1 MAVTWKKLAY
11 DAEVV
16 KKTDFAA
23 YSILVADTVDIPAA
37 VELAVSELIG
47 RKATGGIVALA
58 KADVLTI
65 LNVAD
70 GADVT
75 GDQAPKAHK
84 DSHDPA
90 EAGEDPLDCAAA
102 GEIVGIADAAE
113 GSSHSFARADHTHQ
127 IQHSIADNHIVTMDD
142 SGPAVDDEIA
152 VFTASGLEGQTCA
165 TVAGTL
171 ALDDIGV
178 PDAGVDFDLQQAVDL
193 VVFTV
198 ANESTRDGLS
208 AGATAVGQLCW
219 ATTEGTLAICSA
231 SS

>member
-23 YSILVADTVDIPAA
+23 YSMLAADTVNVPAA

-75 GDQAPKAHK
+75 GNNAPQAHAASHK
-84 DSHDPA
+84 N
-90 EAGEDPLDCAAA
+90 GQ
-102 GEIVGIADAAE
+102 
-113 GSSHSFARADHTHQ
+113 T
-127 IQHSIADNHIVTMDD
+127 
-142 SGPAVDDEIA
+142 DEILLHELGEPTGA
-152 VFTASGLEGQTCA
+152 
-165 TVAGTL
+165 
-171 ALDDIGV
+171 
-178 PDAGVDFDLQQAVDL
+178 VDFDLQIATDL

-198 ANESTRDGLS
+198 ANETARDALD
-208 AGATAVGQLCW
+208 AAATEVGQLCW
-219 ATTEGTLAICSA
+219 ATTEGTLAICTA